1 MLFPS
6 RPTVSLTLIVSV
18 LLTLAVTSVE
28 ANHPNHANLRRLIKK
43 RSPLPALGDAAEAII
58 NVVGNPNDPNDP
70 NPESLSNS
78 GSSTS
83 TSASA
88 STSASL
94 SVNSLS
100 NSKSDSSASATSTP
114 AKSSTTSA
122 SEAAQTSPPPTQQSD
137 PNAGAAQEQ
146 ENSTVFKT
154 SVVQGSA
161 AGPTGPSTPKGGATK
176 DSKAKS
182 TVITVLIAVAA
193 SVGGLAI
200 IWTIFRKWKLG
211 HSSKF
216 DDRLAPIDW
225 QPTTGDDGIIPAN
238 RRHSGSSS
246 MYSSSTH
253 GNGAGRGAGGYQDR
267 LDHDFTAGPTHLAPV
282 GGYAD
287 LARGSSPQPQMQES
301 LNRGPSMNRPAYDTG
316 VPLHHQTGYGRNAD
330 AYDYNGDAVRF

>member
-18 LLTLAVTSVE
+18 FLTLAVASVE
-28 ANHPNHANLRRLIKK
+28 AHQPDHAHLRRLIKK
-43 RSPLPALGDAAEAII
+43 RSPALGDELNGIV
-58 NVVGNPNDPNDP
+58 NVVGNPNADN
-70 NPESLSNS
+70 SLSNS
-78 GSSTS
+78 GSSIS

-88 STSASL
+88 SNSASL
-94 SVNSLS
+94 SQSASSVSAS
-100 NSKSDSSASATSTP
+100 TTETSQSAISTSEKGSSTSASA
-114 AKSSTTSA
+114 
-122 SEAAQTSPPPTQQSD
+122 AAQSSPPPDPPSD
-137 PNAGAAQEQ
+137 PNAGGAQEQ
-146 ENSTVFKT
+146 QQQSTVFRT
-154 SVVQGSA
+154 SLVSA
-161 AGPTGPSTPKGGATK
+161 PTGNSSAPKGGASK
-176 DSKAKS
+176 DDKAKS

-193 SVGGLAI
+193 SVAGLAI

-246 MYSSSTH
+246 VYSSSTH
-253 GNGAGRGAGGYQDR
+253 GNGAGRGAGGYQD
-267 LDHDFTAGPTHLAPV
+267 HDFTAGPTHLAPV
-282 GGYAD
+282 GGYAGP
-287 LARGSSPQPQMQES
+287 ARGPSPQPQMQES

-316 VPLHHQTGYGRNAD
+316 VPLHHQASYGRNAE